1 MLYNQDTF
9 PCKTHRQYLTRNL
22 NAKQRASAIVSHY
35 RYVSSLSNKA
45 LSSALI
51 SREETILAE
60 FTGRELVLPFRP
72 LVRTKQNARAS
83 QRYGCVATIKN
94 CSPARPF
101 CRVREGRMAFRH
113 WWPARSWTTC
123 PHETIKEATRAL
135 SGIFPKRVLIEFISH
150 LADLTAVR
158 AIYGVSDNGH
168 VFRSLRYR
176 MSKGRHLHASYD
188 DFWSLIGG
196 VKQNSW
202 RWQLPLTFE
211 RKSLEHIPS
220 KSGRSIADVFRS

>member
-1 MLYNQDTF
+1 MPNNV
-9 PCKTHRQYLTRNL
+9 HRQL
-22 NAKQRASAIVSHY
+22 SAITGMCP
-35 RYVSSLSNKA
+35 LSNKA

-60 FTGRELVLPFRP
+60 FTGRERLVLPFRP

-101 CRVREGRMAFRH
+101 LPCPRGPNGISSLVACKV
-113 WWPARSWTTC
+113 WTTC